1 MAPDYPHKVVPES
14 LSANDPGKEPIANQK
29 NVEAVRKATHEI
41 AGSFFS
47 ISSAAAMLK
56 MSLEKEEDVTVIVEH
71 LAEACQDFKYRLG
84 NLVEYTKCQAGL
96 LDTRLDAVR
105 SRPFISRMAAE
116 CLSFAGEYGVGID
129 TRCDDAVPAAIV
141 LDEFRLAI
149 VINNLLK
156 SAIMS
161 TPAGGQVLLAVGS
174 NTRES
179 ITLFISNIEKAPGSA
194 GSEHWFTPG
203 QPAGEPSGMTHRMD
217 QTVTQYL
224 VEQIFGGKLVFTT
237 RQAFGPIAEVSL
249 PTNLHL
255 LDNH

>member
-14 LSANDPGKEPIANQK
+14 FSASDPGKEPIINEK
-29 NVEAVRKATHEI
+29 NIKAVRKATHEI

-56 MSLEKEEDVTVIVEH
+56 MSLEKEEDITVIVEH
-71 LAEACQDFKYRLG
+71 LVEACQDFKYRLG

-96 LDTRLDAVR
+96 PDARLDTVQC
-105 SRPFISRMAAE
+105 RPFISRMAAE

-129 TRCDDAVPAAIV
+129 TRLADTVPETIV
-141 LDEFRLAI
+141 LDEYRLAI

-156 SAIMS
+156 SAITL
-161 TPAGGQVLLAVGS
+161 TPAGGQVLLAIGS
-174 NTRES
+174 DAGES
-179 ITLFISNIEKAPGSA
+179 ITLFLSNTEKAPGALPPESRLA
-194 GSEHWFTPG
+194 PE
-203 QPAGEPSGMTHRMD
+203 QPAGEPSGWTHRMD
-217 QTVTQYL
+217 LTVTQYL
-224 VEQIFGGKLVFTT
+224 VEQIFGGKLVFKT
-237 RQAFGPIAEVSL
+237 RQTFGPIAEVSL

>member
-14 LSANDPGKEPIANQK
+14 FSASDPGKEPIINEK
-29 NVEAVRKATHEI
+29 NIEAVKKATHEI

-56 MSLEKEEDVTVIVEH
+56 MSLEKEEDITVIVEH
-71 LAEACQDFKYRLG
+71 LVEACQDFKYRLG

-96 LDTRLDAVR
+96 PDARLDTVQC
-105 SRPFISRMAAE
+105 RPFISRMAAE

-129 TRCDDAVPAAIV
+129 TRLADTVPETIV
-141 LDEFRLAI
+141 LDEYRLAI

-156 SAIMS
+156 SAITL
-161 TPAGGQVLLAVGS
+161 TPAGGQVLLAIGS
-174 NTRES
+174 DAGES
-179 ITLFISNIEKAPGSA
+179 ITLFLSNTEKAPGALPPESRLA
-194 GSEHWFTPG
+194 PE
-203 QPAGEPSGMTHRMD
+203 QPAGEPSGWTHRMD
-217 QTVTQYL
+217 LTVTQYL
-224 VEQIFGGKLVFTT
+224 VEQIFGGKLVFKT
-237 RQAFGPIAEVSL
+237 RQTFGPIAEVSL

>member
-1 MAPDYPHKVVPES
+1 MTPDYPHKVVPES
-14 LSANDPGKEPIANQK
+14 
-29 NVEAVRKATHEI
+29 VRKATHEI

-56 MSLEKEEDVTVIVEH
+56 MSLEKDEDITVIVEH
-71 LAEACQDFKYRLG
+71 LVEACQDFKYRLG
-84 NLVEYTKCQAGL
+84 NLVEYTNYHAGL

-105 SRPFISRMAAE
+105 FKPFISRVVTE

-129 TRCDDAVPAAIV
+129 TRLADAVPETIV

-149 VINNLLK
+149 IINNLLK
-156 SAIMS
+156 FAVTL
-161 TPAGGQVLLAVGS
+161 TPAGGQVLLAIGS
-174 NTRES
+174 DTREN
-179 ITLFISNIEKAPGSA
+179 ITLFLSNAEKAPGTVV
-194 GSEHWFTPG
+194 SENWFTPQ
-203 QPAGEPSGMTHRMD
+203 QPGEPSGRTHRLD

-224 VEQIFGGKLVFTT
+224 VEHIFGGKLVFRT

-255 LDNH
+255 LENH